1 MVKKVLLSIDFINEI
16 VHPEGK
22 LAAKFIPNLVKNDV
36 IGNANLAI
44 SKARANDIQVIHV
57 KVGFS
62 ANYIEC
68 PENSPIFSNA
78 KKFNALELGKWGTK
92 IYDQIDVKA
101 NDHIVIKHRI
111 SAFYNTDL
119 ECVLKANDFKDIII
133 MGVSTDMAVELTA
146 REAHDRDYNVTVL
159 EDACTT
165 YSEAAHVASINNI
178 SRVASVKTVG
188 QWLI

>member
-1 MVKKVLLSIDFINEI
+1 MSKRVLISIDFINEI

-22 LAAKFIPNLVKNDV
+22 LAAKFIPNIVKNDV
-36 IGNANLAI
+36 IENANLAI
-44 SKARANDIQVIHV
+44 DKARINNIQIIHV

-68 PENSPIFSNA
+68 PNNSPIFSNA
-78 KKFNALELGKWGTK
+78 KQYNALELGKWGTE
-92 IYDQIDVKA
+92 IYSQIDVKA
-101 NDHIVIKHRI
+101 NDHILIKHRI

-119 ECVLKANDFKDIII
+119 ECVLRANNIKDIII

-146 REAHDRDYNVTVL
+146 REAHDRDYNVTVI

-165 YSEAAHVASINNI
+165 YSEAAHLASINNI
-178 SRVASVKTVG
+178 SRIATVKSAK
-188 QWLI
+188 QWLS